1 MSRAGQRREATNL
14 SAPRDLVAR
23 ARELDINMST
33 VFEAA
38 LVKAVRERERE
49 AWLAENRDAI
59 DEHDAEIEKHGLFGD
74 AYRTF

>member
-1 MSRAGQRREATNL
+1 
-14 SAPRDLVAR
+14 
-23 ARELDINMST
+23 MST

>member
-1 MSRAGQRREATNL
+1 MSA
-14 SAPRDLVAR
+14 
-23 ARELDINMST
+23 
-33 VFEAA
+33 VFESA

-59 DEHDAEIEKHGLFGD
+59 DEYNAEVEKYGLFGD